1 MADENK
7 NGTGNDDNQD
17 ANAGTQDGANKAEG
31 TNQNGDGT
39 QNGANNSNSEGAGKH
54 EGGNA
59 ADKTFTQAE
68 LNDIITKRL
77 AKEKSKWEKDKDL
90 PEIERLK
97 TEKAELE
104 KRVKEREIGDEFSAQ
119 AEKAGAK
126 NTARLLKIYR
136 SELEISDDGKIENL
150 KEILETAKVDFPEFF
165 ASQNKGSGDGGAGK
179 GEKQPTIDEQ
189 VDAEFAKTG
198 RKHAFRL

>member
-1 MADENK
+1 MADETTK
-7 NGTGNDDNQD
+7 TGTETGTTQETTDTSTAEKTEGQTTSTETATDTK
-17 ANAGTQDGANKAEG
+17 NAGDTG
-31 TNQNGDGT
+31 
-39 QNGANNSNSEGAGKH
+39 
-54 EGGNA
+54 
-59 ADKTFTQAE
+59 DKTFTQTE
-68 LNDIITKRL
+68 LNDILTKRL

-97 TEKAELE
+97 KEREELAT
-104 KRVKEREIGDEFSAQ
+104 KVREREIGDEFSTG

-126 NTARLLKIYR
+126 NVARLLKFYR

-150 KEILETAKVDFPEFF
+150 KEILDAAKTDFPEFF
-165 ASQNKGSGDGGAGK
+165 ASANKGSGDGGAGK